1 MLEKF
6 RVENCPDYVYYIQN
20 FLTVEEEN
28 LLLKSVYNVPQTKWT
43 QLSRRRLQNW
53 GGVPHHNGMIP
64 EAIPQWLQTWIEKVA
79 GFQVFSHLPN
89 HVLINE
95 YKPNEG
101 IMPHLDGPLYSSTIA
116 TINLGSHTV
125 LNFYKSEKRDKIAF
139 SLFLEARS
147 LLIQQG
153 DMYENYL
160 HGIDERSE
168 DVIDNSM
175 VNVHN
180 NDLISQSLK
189 RGTRVS
195 LTIRHVQK
203 ISKIKIKLGR

>member
-1 MLEKF
+1 MVLQ
-6 RVENCPDYVYYIQN
+6 CPDYVYYIQN

-101 IMPHLDGPLYSSTIA
+101 IMVIVEV
-116 TINLGSHTV
+116 LGNFLIFTV
-125 LNFYKSEKRDKIAF
+125 L
-139 SLFLEARS
+139 EAPLRWTII
-147 LLIQQG
+147 LI
-153 DMYENYL
+153 
-160 HGIDERSE
+160 H
-168 DVIDNSM
+168 NS
-175 VNVHN
+175 HY
-180 NDLISQSLK
+180 
-189 RGTRVS
+189 
-195 LTIRHVQK
+195 
-203 ISKIKIKLGR
+203 

>member
-1 MLEKF
+1 MFLKPNGHSCQED
-6 RVENCPDYVYYIQN
+6 VLPYYS
-20 FLTVEEEN
+20 F
-28 LLLKSVYNVPQTKWT
+28 
-43 QLSRRRLQNW
+43 RLQNW

-64 EAIPQWLQTWIEKVA
+64 EAIPQWLQIWIEKVS
-79 GFQVFSHLPN
+79 GFQAFSNFPN

-125 LNFYKSEKRDKIAF
+125 LNFYKSEEREKIAF
-139 SLFLEARS
+139 SLFLEPRS

-153 DMYENYL
+153 DIYENYL
-160 HGIDERSE
+160 HGIDEKDE
-168 DVIDNSM
+168 DFIDNSM
-175 VNVHN
+175 LNTQN
-180 NDLISQSLK
+180 NDFINQSLK
-189 RGTRVS
+189 RDTRVS

-203 ISKIKIKLGR
+203 ISKITIKLGR

>member
-6 RVENCPDYVYYIQN
+6 RVENCPDSVYYIQN
-20 FLTVEEEN
+20 FLTVEDEN

-64 EAIPQWLQTWIEKVA
+64 EAIPQWLQKWIEKVA
-79 GFQVFSHLPN
+79 EFQAFSNLPN

-95 YKPNEG
+95 YKPSEG

-125 LNFYKSEKRDKIAF
+125 LNFYKIHLCK
-139 SLFLEARS
+139 L
-147 LLIQQG
+147 
-153 DMYENYL
+153 L
-160 HGIDERSE
+160 HGIDERDE
-168 DVIDNSM
+168 DFIDNSM
-175 VNVHN
+175 FNVQN
-180 NDLISQSLK
+180 NDFMNQTLK
-189 RGTRVS
+189 RSTRCFS
-195 LTIRHVQK
+195 HNKACTEN
-203 ISKIKIKLGR
+203 IKN